1 MAYQTNVQNPAAIRL
16 GSCKLEVEDHPGA
29 FTDMVDVGILKGAK
43 LVLTRESITIQP
55 DNAPE
60 VDVSDQITG
69 AEVTATLHEW
79 TLATLEKLGL
89 GTVTPT
95 TTTPV
100 SGKTLVVASG
110 AWDYSKF
117 IPVTDQ
123 PSASITSVAGSTN
136 PVLVAGTDYH
146 VITDDEGVTGIIVL
160 DSVTVTTKDQALTV
174 TYGYTPIESKTIK
187 LGGKGST
194 PKYIAVQMTN
204 TNAAGKKY
212 RYQLFKVK
220 LSSNFEHT
228 FTADAG
234 GEPAGIPITLTAR
247 PDPALPDDENV
258 IQIYDEQAV

>member
-1 MAYQTNVQNPAAIRL
+1 MTFQTSVQNPAAIRL

-29 FTDMVDVGILKGAK
+29 FTDMVDIGILRGAK
-43 LVLTRESITIQP
+43 LTLNRNAITFTP

-60 VDVSDQITG
+60 VDVADQIVS

-79 TLATLEKLGL
+79 TLTTLAKLGL
-89 GTVTPT
+89 GTVTT
-95 TTTPV
+95 ETGTPV
-100 SGKTLVVASG
+100 NDKTLTVASG
-110 AWDYSKF
+110 AWGYSKF

-123 PSASITSVAGSTN
+123 LSASIASVSGSVDN
-136 PVLVAGTDYH
+136 ALVAGTDYH
-146 VITDDEGVTGIIVL
+146 VITDERGVTGIIVL
-160 DSVTVTTKDQALTV
+160 DTATVTTTTQVLTI
-174 TYGYTPIESKTIK
+174 TYGYTPVVSKTIK
-187 LGGKGST
+187 LGGKGGA

-212 RYQLFKVK
+212 RYRLFKAK

-247 PDPALPDDENV
+247 PDPALPDTANV
-258 IQIYDEQAV
+258 MQIYDEQAV

>member
-1 MAYQTNVQNPAAIRL
+1 MTFQTSVQNPAAIRL
-16 GSCKLEVEDHPGA
+16 GSCKLEVEDYPGT
-29 FTDMVDVGILKGAK
+29 FTSMTDVGILKGAK

-79 TLATLEKLGL
+79 TLETLEKLGL
-89 GTVTPT
+89 GTVTT
-95 TTTPV
+95 VTATPV
-100 SGKTLVVASG
+100 SGQTLVVASG
-110 AWDYSKF
+110 AWAYSTF

-123 PSASITSVAGSTN
+123 PSASIASVVGSTN
-136 PVLVAGTDYH
+136 PTLVAGTDYH
-146 VITDDEGVTGIIVL
+146 VITDDEGVTGIVVL
-160 DSVTVTTKDQALTV
+160 DSGTVTTTAQALTII
-174 TYGYTPIESKTIK
+174 YGYTPIASKTIK

-194 PKYIAVQMTN
+194 PKYIAVRMTN

-212 RYQLFKVK
+212 RYQLFKAK

-247 PDPALPDDENV
+247 PDPMLDDEENV

>member
-1 MAYQTNVQNPAAIRL
+1 MTFQTSVQNPAAIRL

-29 FTDMVDVGILKGAK
+29 FASMTDVGILKGAK
-43 LVLTRESITIQP
+43 LTVNRESITIQP

-89 GTVTPT
+89 GTVTTVT
-95 TTTPV
+95 TAPV
-100 SGKTLVVASG
+100 SGQTLNVASG
-110 AWDYSKF
+110 AWDFSTF

-123 PSASITSVAGSTN
+123 PSASIASVVGSTN
-136 PVLVAGTDYH
+136 PSLAAGTDYH
-146 VITDDEGVTGIIVL
+146 VITDDEGVTGIVVL
-160 DSVTVTTKDQALTV
+160 DSDTVTTDAQVLTI
-174 TYGYTPIESKTIK
+174 TYGYTPIASKTIK

-194 PKYIAVQMTN
+194 PAYIAVQMTN

-212 RYQLFKVK
+212 RYRLFKVK

-228 FTADAG
+228 FTSDAG
-234 GEPAGIPITLTAR
+234 GEPAGIPIVLTAR
-247 PDPALPDDENV
+247 PDPTLDDEENV

>member
-1 MAYQTNVQNPAAIRL
+1 MTFQTSVQNPDAIRI
-16 GSCKLEVEDHPGA
+16 GSCKFEVEDHPGT
-29 FTDMVDVGILKGAK
+29 FTDMVDIGILRGAK
-43 LVLTRESITIQP
+43 LTLNRNAITFTP

-60 VDVSDQITG
+60 VDVADQITG

-79 TLATLEKLGL
+79 TLETLAQLGL
-89 GTVTPT
+89 GTVTDT
-95 TTTPV
+95 TSSPV
-100 SGKTLVVASG
+100 SDQTLDVASG
-110 AWDYSKF
+110 AWDFSKF

-123 PSASITSVAGSTN
+123 PSASITAVSGSTGGD
-136 PVLVAGTDYH
+136 LTLDTDYM
-146 VITDDEGVTGIIVL
+146 VITDEKGVTGIIVL
-160 DSVTVTTKDQALTV
+160 DSDTVTTTAQMLTI

-194 PKYIAVQMTN
+194 PKYIAVQLTN

-212 RYQLFKVK
+212 QYRLFRAK

-228 FTADAG
+228 FTADAS

-247 PDPALPDDENV
+247 PDPMRDDEENV

>member
-1 MAYQTNVQNPAAIRL
+1 MTFQTSVQNPAAIRL

-29 FTDMVDVGILKGAK
+29 FASMTDVGILKGAK
-43 LVLTRESITIQP
+43 LTVNRESITIQP

-79 TLATLEKLGL
+79 TLATLAKLGI
-89 GTVTPT
+89 GSVTT
-95 TTTPV
+95 ETGAPV

-110 AWDYSKF
+110 AWDYSKV

-123 PSASITSVAGSTN
+123 PGASIASVAGSTN
-136 PVLVAGTDYH
+136 TALVDGTDYH
-146 VITDDEGVTGIIVL
+146 VITDDEGVTGIVVL
-160 DSVTVTTKDQALTV
+160 DSDTLTTDDQTLTI
-174 TYGYTPIESKTIK
+174 TYGYTPVVSKTIK

-212 RYQLFKVK
+212 RYRLFKVK

-247 PDPALPDDENV
+247 PDPTLDDGENV

>member
-1 MAYQTNVQNPAAIRL
+1 MTFQTSVQNSAAIRL
-16 GSCKLEVEDHPGA
+16 GSCKLEVEDYPGA

-43 LVLTRESITIQP
+43 LTVNRQSITIQP

-60 VDVSDQITG
+60 VDVADQITG

-79 TLATLEKLGL
+79 TLETLEKLGL
-89 GTVTPT
+89 GTVTT
-95 TTTPV
+95 VTDTPV
-100 SGKTLVVASG
+100 SGQTLVVASG

-123 PSASITSVAGSTN
+123 PSASITAVSGSKDSALTLN
-136 PVLVAGTDYH
+136 TDYM
-146 VITDDEGVTGIIVL
+146 VITDEKGVTGIIVL
-160 DSVTVTTKDQALTV
+160 NSGAVTTDTQALTI
-174 TYGYTPIESKTIK
+174 TYNYTPVKSQTIK

-194 PKYIAVQMTN
+194 PKYIAVRMTN

-212 RYQLFKVK
+212 RYQLFKAK

-228 FTADAG
+228 FTADAS

-247 PDPALPDDENV
+247 PDPTLDDEENV

>member
-1 MAYQTNVQNPAAIRL
+1 MTFQTSVQNPAAIRI
-16 GSCKLEVEDHPGA
+16 GSCKLEVEDHPGSFA
-29 FTDMVDVGILKGAK
+29 DMIDVGILKGTK
-43 LVLTRESITIQP
+43 LVLNRQTITIQP

-60 VDVSDQITG
+60 VEVSDQIVG

-89 GTVTPT
+89 GTVTT
-95 TTTPV
+95 VTATPV

-123 PSASITSVAGSTN
+123 PSATVASVSGS
-136 PVLVAGTDYH
+136 VDGALASGTDYH
-146 VITDDEGVTGIIVL
+146 VVTNTAGVTGIVVL
-160 DSVTVTTKDQALTV
+160 DSVKLTTESQVLTI
-174 TYGYTPIESKTIK
+174 TYGYTPIASKSIT
-187 LGGKGST
+187 LGGKGLT

-212 RYQLFKVK
+212 RYRLFKVK

>member
-1 MAYQTNVQNPAAIRL
+1 MAYQTNVQNPAAIRI
-16 GSCKLEVEDHPGA
+16 GSCKLDVEDYPGT
-29 FTDMVDVGILKGAK
+29 FVSMTDVGILKGAK
-43 LVLTRESITIQP
+43 LTVNRESITIQP

-89 GTVTPT
+89 GTVTT
-95 TTTPV
+95 VTATPV
-100 SGKTLVVASG
+100 SGQTLNVASG
-110 AWDYSKF
+110 AWNYSTF

-123 PSASITSVAGSTN
+123 PSATIASVAGSTN
-136 PVLVAGTDYH
+136 PTLVAGTDYH
-146 VITDDEGVTGIIVL
+146 VITDDEGVTGIVVL
-160 DSVTVTTKDQALTV
+160 DSQTVTTAAQALTI
-174 TYGYTPIESKTIK
+174 TYGYTPIASKAIK

-204 TNAAGKKY
+204 TNATGKKY
-212 RYQLFKVK
+212 QYRLFKAK
-220 LSSNFEHT
+220 LTSNFEHT
-228 FTADAG
+228 FTADAS

-247 PDPALPDDENV
+247 PDPTRDEAENV